1 MSKQNTPSALLD
13 DLEAIRK
20 SLDKIAETKP
30 NIPTLEEIVGHRAP
44 TTVNPRN
51 PFLSSNSLSEL
62 IKIRNDAE
70 SRAAQELAALA
81 PVKTIEEILASP
93 PQGPDPEV
101 IMEQMET
108 MFDSWVENSVSQYLE
123 VFESELRNRLQQ
135 DFRDLVTQ
143 WYRENELP
151 LPESFEAR
159 NSDKDENQET
169 DSTSNDE
176 NDQSPTTDDLF
187 PD

>member
-30 NIPTLEEIVGHRAP
+30 AIPTLEEIVGHRAP

-51 PFLSSNSLSEL
+51 PFLSSSSLSEL

-108 MFDSWVENSVSQYLE
+108 MFDSWIENSVSQYLE

-143 WYRENELP
+143 WYRENDLP
-151 LPESFEAR
+151 LPESFIAR
-159 NSDKDENQET
+159 SLVEEEGPESDL
-169 DSTSNDE
+169 TSSDE
-176 NDQSPTTDDLF
+176 NDESPTSDDLF
-187 PD
+187 SD